1 MRPLKLLAAAAGLAL
16 VAGCVA
22 HQDTQPAHED
32 GTYRGG
38 FYDRGDIQMVVQFT
52 LEDEVITRAN
62 FRRLYHGGIN
72 YLNTEDATRQGI
84 ASQYQE
90 LLAAGIGQPIDAF
103 IPQLYS
109 PAELVTD
116 QAEVDG
122 FTAATLRSNKLVSS
136 MRDALNR
143 GVYSY

>member
-1 MRPLKLLAAAAGLAL
+1 MQPIKLLITATAL
-16 VAGCVA
+16 TFIAGCVS
-22 HQDTQPAHED
+22 HQNTESTHED

-62 FRRLYHGGIN
+62 FRRLYHGGTD
-72 YLNTEDATRQGI
+72 YLSTEDATRQGI

-90 LLAAGIGQPIDAF
+90 LLASGVGQPVDAF
-103 IPQLYS
+103 IPQLYA
-109 PAELVTD
+109 PADLVTD

-122 FTAATLRSNKLVSS
+122 YTAATLRSNKLVSS